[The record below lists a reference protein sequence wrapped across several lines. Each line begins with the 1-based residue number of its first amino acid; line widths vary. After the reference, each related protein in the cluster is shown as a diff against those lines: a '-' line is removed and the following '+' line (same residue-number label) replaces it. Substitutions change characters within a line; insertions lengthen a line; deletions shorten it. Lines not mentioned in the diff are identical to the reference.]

1 MKQLHT
7 HVDLADD
14 ACYRKSSMG
23 SRGRSTLVQDRKH
36 GKPVMEPTEPHWR
49 GLVLGSGAAD
59 AAVKSEENQACCI
72 MLLED
77 NVRQGSVD
85 AEDVKQSDLGARL
98 T

>member
-23 SRGRSTLVQDRKH
+23 SRGRST
-36 GKPVMEPTEPHWR
+36 PTEPHWR